1 MPRAFDRMTTSVART
16 VPELKTAQGRGVQKA
31 ALETK
36 NLINTEI
43 RKVTGDMRMSGVGKR
58 GAKVGAR
65 YDIKGST
72 NPTALV
78 TAIGPIH
85 LIERSVS
92 PHLIL
97 PRASLVALGGKRVRR
112 GRRAASGRR
121 LRGGRAALAF
131 GGGVYANAEHPGV
144 RRSSGPFARGA
155 AKAAKVTPKLFQD
168 EIDRGLRKAWA

>member
-92 PHLIL
+92 PHLIT
-97 PRASLVALGGKRVRR
+97 PRSKQRTAKGRRRR
-112 GRRAASGRR
+112 GRK
-121 LRGGRAALAF
+121 ALAF
-131 GGGVYANAEHPGV
+131 NGGVYASAFHPGV
-144 RRSSGPFARGA
+144 RRSSGPFAKGA
-155 AKAAKVTPKLFQD
+155 EKAAKVTPQIFKQQI
-168 EIDRGLRKAWA
+168 ENGLRRAWT